1 VKRVDDLIREC
12 ESMAADF
19 DGSDDQAADVLRRAA
34 DELERLSQLYRPGY
48 VTAGRLR
55 AMKHRE
61 RVGS

>member
-1 VKRVDDLIREC
+1 
-12 ESMAADF
+12 MAADF